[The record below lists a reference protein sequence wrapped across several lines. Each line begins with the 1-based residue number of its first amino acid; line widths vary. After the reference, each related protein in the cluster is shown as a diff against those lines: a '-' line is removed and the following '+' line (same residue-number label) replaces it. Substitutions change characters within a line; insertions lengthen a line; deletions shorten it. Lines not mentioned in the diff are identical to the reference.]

1 MCPGHS
7 PSGCTLPQ
15 LPRRVYNALFIATIL
30 RISIFASVFFFLD
43 VPMSLFRFLAF
54 FALVCM
60 PMFLIAI
67 KSPNSV
73 LC

>member
-30 RISIFASVFFFLD
+30 RISIFASVFFFFGRAD
-43 VPMSLFRFLAF
+43 EPVLFSGFLCPRLYANVF
-54 FALVCM
+54 D
-60 PMFLIAI
+60 
-67 KSPNSV
+67 SY
-73 LC
+73 